1 MRIWQKE
8 GDSLSS
14 NVFPRKTFR
23 QLTGLVRQTRRVWV
37 MENLDALIRALMPRQ
52 FHGPNGMRVCRNMA
66 NGGSAMRTFA
76 RRDAPAGS
84 NLRALWEWARF
95 VGAVPR
101 VMRSRTALWIVGY
114 GGSMGTDLV

>member
-1 MRIWQKE
+1 
-8 GDSLSS
+8 
-14 NVFPRKTFR
+14 
-23 QLTGLVRQTRRVWV
+23 

-95 VGAVPR
+95 VGAT
-101 VMRSRTALWIVGY
+101 SRTLRVRIGLRRVDG
-114 GGSMGTDLV
+114 D